1 MKRIFWMPAASK
13 GKSEWMQYFTDGHVA
28 HLMLADFVFLLHAG
42 VVLFNAG
49 GLLLILTGGTLGW
62 RWVRHR
68 GFRLAHVALMGFVTA
83 EAVLGMTCPLTVLE
97 DWLRG
102 VATEQSFV
110 QRWVTAL
117 VYWNAPP
124 WVFAVLYVAILS
136 AVIVAWFVWP
146 PADSV
151 RQSARR

>member
-1 MKRIFWMPAASK
+1 MR
-13 GKSEWMQYFTDGHVA
+13 YFIDGHAA

-49 GLLLILTGGTLGW
+49 GLLLILTGGPLGW

-68 GFRLAHVALMGFVTA
+68 GFRLAHVALMGLVTV
-83 EAVLGMTCPLTVLE
+83 EALFGMTCPLTLLE

-110 QRWVTAL
+110 QRWVMAL
-117 VYWNAPP
+117 IYWNAPL
-124 WVFAVLYVAILS
+124 WVFTVLYAVIL
-136 AVIVAWFVWP
+136 ATVIVAWFVWP
-146 PADSV
+146 PQGTV
-151 RQSARR
+151 KESARR

>member
-1 MKRIFWMPAASK
+1 
-13 GKSEWMQYFTDGHVA
+13 
-28 HLMLADFVFLLHAG
+28 MLADFVFLLHAG

-49 GLLLILTGGTLGW
+49 GLLLILSGGPLGW

-110 QRWVTAL
+110 QRWVKAL
-117 VYWNAPP
+117 IYWNAPL
-124 WVFAVLYVAILS
+124 WVFAVLYTVIL
-136 AVIVAWFVWP
+136 ATVIVAWFVWP
-146 PADSV
+146 PRAKVKVST
-151 RQSARR
+151 RR